1 VNLGWSF
8 SGLHPFFTF
17 ILSILS
23 FDMLK
28 SQKERDL
35 SSALLGAAIELRNRS
50 AGLNDALKLK
60 ERDAALAREFSNQI
74 EHHLRAT
81 IQECESG
88 RLPPDQALQSLVKS
102 SRGALNYS
110 RSLGETALADAR
122 QLKGYIEGFSAA
134 VELVSG
140 MGASLLHE
148 AEKIEALAASDVN
161 LDQKRS
167 TGERP
172 ETLRVKRKAA
182 ALRSETESDEGT
194 DTPAGE

>member
-1 VNLGWSF
+1 
-8 SGLHPFFTF
+8 
-17 ILSILS
+17 
-23 FDMLK
+23 MLK

-50 AGLNDALKLK
+50 AGLNEALKLK

-74 EHHLRAT
+74 ELHLRAAL
-81 IQECESG
+81 QECESD
-88 RLPPDQALQSLVKS
+88 RLPPDQALQALMKS
-102 SRGALNYS
+102 SRSALNYS
-110 RSLGETALADAR
+110 RSLGDAALADAR

-148 AEKIEALAASDVN
+148 AEKIEALAASDAN

-182 ALRSETESDEGT
+182 ALRSEMGSDNGT
-194 DTPAGE
+194 DTPADE